1 MKIKKEINE
10 EDIRRWKDIPCS
22 WISRVNTVKM
32 TTLPKA
38 ISMFNAIPIKIPK
51 TLFTKTEKSIL
62 KFIWKHKIPRIAK
75 AILSQKSNPGG
86 ITIPDFKLYYR
97 ATEIKTACTG
107 TKTDIKPK
115 WNRIE
120 DLDKTHTTTAI

>member
-1 MKIKKEINE
+1 
-10 EDIRRWKDIPCS
+10 
-22 WISRVNTVKM
+22 
-32 TTLPKA
+32 
-38 ISMFNAIPIKIPK
+38 MFNAIPIKIPK